1 MAGKL
6 QSKVTAI
13 QKIET
18 TRKLLKE
25 KIEKF
30 KNEKVS
36 IQPLVGQ
43 LTEQTKM
50 LQSKVITSIRMQIV
64 FMSFFPLLMN
74 AMFFSPKIFNHSD
87 FTVFCRL
94 KRIFRND
101 IKTVRLI

>member
-1 MAGKL
+1 MISFYRRIVIELLHFNFLFIQNKKRFPIRYADILAGKL

-64 FMSFFPLLMN
+64 FMSFFFLY
-74 AMFFSPKIFNHSD
+74 
-87 FTVFCRL
+87 
-94 KRIFRND
+94 
-101 IKTVRLI
+101 